1 MCKTLQDVIIL
12 KQLLI
17 VGAGEEAVEF
27 IKLFQ
32 RKKGFRIVGMLVKQ
46 PSAIVKYQAE
56 RLDIPL
62 WKDVTAESL
71 DHVDF
76 VLETSERLTDYLE
89 PTSCKAEIISGQSA
103 HLMLAFASQEETEK
117 TSTYNN
123 QQFRSKTLEYL
134 HEGVL
139 CVNRQDEIIYI
150 NEAAEKLLGSK
161 KHQLIGQP
169 ITYVLPDSRL
179 PETIRKRERY
189 VDEQLRLP
197 SGIEIVYTCAPMEND
212 QEEVTGAFSVMKKT
226 IDIVAL
232 AEKLTDAREV
242 KSMLEAIIDSSQ
254 EAISVVDENGIGLI
268 VNPAYTRLTGYTSEQ
283 IVGKPAVTDIM
294 EGESLHMQVLRTRR
308 PATGARLRVGKH
320 GKEMM
325 VNAAPI
331 IVDGKL
337 RGSVGVLHDISELHE
352 LQDEVQRARKII
364 RSLENKYTLNDVISE
379 SETMQVTLEQ
389 VKFAVNA
396 DAPCL
401 LRGDAGVGKGMF
413 AAIIHNESKRRHR
426 PFIRVDCAVG
436 DEESLEKQ
444 LFGSLRNNHT
454 TGMIE
459 KSDGGTL
466 FLDDIDGMPIRVQE
480 KLSDFMTTGKL
491 QLTSGKLKQVDV
503 RIIVSARHPLERA
516 VFEKRFYEPFFE
528 RLKRITI
535 YIPALVER
543 MKDFEG
549 LLSTIVHKQNQLLQC
564 SVQSVSEASI
574 SVLKDKKWSHNVKE
588 LETTIAQA
596 MTFLEKTEHVIQPKH
611 LQISSLDQQFLAG
624 TLQEQVENLEKQ
636 LIESALRANDFNKKA
651 TADQLGV
658 SIRNLYYKMD
668 KYDFDRSGM
677 QDFS

>member
-1 MCKTLQDVIIL
+1 ML
-12 KQLLI
+12 KHLLI
-17 VGAGEEAVEF
+17 IGAGEEAVQL

-32 RKKGFRIVGMLVKQ
+32 RSESFRIAGLAVKR
-46 PSAIVKYQAE
+46 PSPIIKYQAE
-56 RLDIPL
+56 RLNIPL

-71 DHVDF
+71 EQVDF
-76 VLETSERLTDYLE
+76 VLETSERLADYLD
-89 PTSCKAEIISGQSA
+89 PTNCKAEIISGQSA
-103 HLMLAFASQEETEK
+103 QLMLAFASIEDTEK

-139 CVNRQDEIIYI
+139 CINRQDEIMYV
-150 NEAAEKLLGSK
+150 NEAAEKLLGK
-161 KHQLIGQP
+161 KKPQLIGTS
-169 ITYVLPDSRL
+169 IENLLPGSRL
-179 PETIRKRERY
+179 PETIRTRERF
-189 VDEQLRLP
+189 VDEQLTLLN
-197 SGIEIVYTCAPMEND
+197 GNQIVYTCAPLEND
-212 QEEVTGAFSVMKKT
+212 QEAVTGAFMVMKKT

-232 AEKLTDAREV
+232 AEKLTDVREV
-242 KSMLEAIIDSSQ
+242 KSMLEAIIDASQ

-268 VNPAYTRLTGYTSEQ
+268 VNPAYTRLTGYTPEQ

-308 PATGARLRVGKH
+308 PAAGARMRVGKH

-364 RSLENKYTLNDVISE
+364 RSLENKYTLKDVVSE
-379 SETMQVTLEQ
+379 SDSMQVTLEQ

-426 PFIRVDCAVG
+426 PYIRIDCTIG
-436 DEESLEKQ
+436 KEELLEKQ
-444 LFGSLRNNHT
+444 LFGSLRGSHA

-466 FLDDIDGMPIRVQE
+466 FLDDVDSMPLRIQQKV
-480 KLSDFMTTGKL
+480 SDFMDTGELKL
-491 QLTSGKLKQVDV
+491 ASGKTKTVDV

-516 VFEKRFYEPFFE
+516 VFEKRFHEPFFE
-528 RLKRITI
+528 KLKRITI
-535 YIPALVER
+535 YIPSLAER
-543 MKDFEG
+543 RKDFAG
-549 LLSTIVHKQNQLLQC
+549 LLSTIVHKQNHLLQS
-564 SVQSVSEASI
+564 SVQSISEPSI
-574 SVLKDKKWSHNVKE
+574 DVLKEKKWTHNVKE
-588 LETTIAQA
+588 LETAVVRA
-596 MTFLEKTEHVIQPKH
+596 MTFMEKTEHIILPKH
-611 LQISSLDQQFLAG
+611 LQISPVDNQSKAG
-624 TLQEQVENLEKQ
+624 TLQEQVEMLEKQ
-636 LIESALRANDFNKKA
+636 LIESALRANDYNKKA